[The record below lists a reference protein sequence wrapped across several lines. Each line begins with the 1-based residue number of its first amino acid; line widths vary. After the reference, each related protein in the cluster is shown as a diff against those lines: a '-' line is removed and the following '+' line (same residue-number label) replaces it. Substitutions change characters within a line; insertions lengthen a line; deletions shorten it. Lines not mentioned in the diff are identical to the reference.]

1 MKGCAIFLQLI
12 NGLMIPLHFNKQTL
26 KKLIRIT
33 TVPISLNK
41 LLGRQLTFMNRHFEV
56 TAVSAHDEEL
66 KEVAARYG
74 VKHAHV
80 EMTREISPL
89 QDLKSLWAFYRL
101 CKKEK
106 PLIVHSHTPKAGIV
120 GMLGAKLAGVPI
132 RLHTVAGLPL
142 MEASGN
148 KRKLLN
154 FVERLTYSCATK
166 VYPNSQGLYE
176 FILKE
181 RFTSSNKL
189 KVIANG
195 SSNGIDTSHFSPAA
209 IEERSAAQLKD
220 ELGISSED
228 FVFIFV
234 GRLVGD
240 KGINE
245 LITAFSKI
253 SKSADQQISNS
264 CKLLLVGPL
273 EAKLDPLLPETLNQ
287 IENNPDIISV
297 GFQQDVR
304 PYFALADALVFPSY
318 REGFPNVV
326 LQAGAM
332 ELPAIVSDINGCNEI
347 IKDGTNGLIVPPKN
361 AGALQRA
368 MADLAGNPTLH
379 QHLRSHARRL
389 ITSRYEQQV
398 VWDALLGEYNHLI
411 DEYKKKK
418 GV

>member
-1 MKGCAIFLQLI
+1 
-12 NGLMIPLHFNKQTL
+12 MIPLHFNQQTL

-148 KRKLLN
+148 NRKLLN

-304 PYFALADALVFPSY
+304 PYFAIADALVFPSY

-326 LQAGAM
+326 MQASAM
-332 ELPAIVSDINGCNEI
+332 ELPAIVTDINGCNEI
-347 IKDGTNGLIVPPKN
+347 IIHGKNGLIIPPKDSN
-361 AGALQRA
+361 ALLNAMLQLWEDKSVYVQLQR
-368 MADLAGNPTLH
+368 NSRP
-379 QHLRSHARRL
+379 R